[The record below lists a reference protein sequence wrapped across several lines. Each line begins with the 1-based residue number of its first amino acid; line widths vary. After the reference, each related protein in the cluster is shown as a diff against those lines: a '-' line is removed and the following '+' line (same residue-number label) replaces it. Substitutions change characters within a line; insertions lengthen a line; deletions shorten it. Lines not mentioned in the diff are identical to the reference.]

1 MPKSPD
7 AFRTISEV
15 ADWLGVQAHV
25 LRFWESKFSQVKPI
39 KRAGGR
45 RYYRPADMLLL
56 GGIKQLLH
64 EDGLTIKGA
73 QKLLRENGVPY
84 VADMSQPLDDL
95 TIAVIEGSTAGSDD
109 EVSDLQEA
117 VVPDAMPEE
126 SPAAPAAQVLDE
138 PPAPVTPEA
147 PAMPEPEV
155 LASTP
160 TEPEV
165 IASTPEPDLST
176 QTPETAPLVASE
188 PDPEPVPQAVVPA
201 DASDVLAP
209 SETALTAPPAEQ
221 DDVSAPQEV
230 EPAPQEPE
238 PAPQEIEP
246 APQEVEP
253 SPMTL
258 LADEPVAA
266 ETVPSDPASAEPEQP
281 QTSQDAAQA
290 MPSFRARPRSA
301 DAEAIVPTE
310 PTPAPAAPQETPTP
324 PQAEPTIQDSAAP
337 VSPPETSNEAPK
349 PRVVDL
355 PPVPAISQIAV
366 DPSALSALAQ
376 VKSLTPE
383 QAQEIK
389 PLLARLTRLRASM
402 ATPRKEIHKD

>member
-1 MPKSPD
+1 MAKSPD

-15 ADWLGVQAHV
+15 ADWLGIQAHV

-188 PDPEPVPQAVVPA
+188 PDPEPVPQAVEPA
-201 DASDVLAP
+201 DAPDVLAP
-209 SETALTAPPAEQ
+209 SETAQTAPPAEQ
-221 DDVSAPQEV
+221 DDVS
-230 EPAPQEPE
+230 APQEPE

-246 APQEVEP
+246 APQEPEP
-253 SPMTL
+253 SARTPM
-258 LADEPVAA
+258 ADEPVAA

-301 DAEAIVPTE
+301 DAEAIIPTE

-376 VKSLTPE
+376 VKSLTPA

>member
-188 PDPEPVPQAVVPA
+188 PDPEPVPQAVEPA
-201 DASDVLAP
+201 DAPDVLAP
-209 SETALTAPPAEQ
+209 SETALTASPAEQ

-238 PAPQEIEP
+238 PAPQEP
-246 APQEVEP
+246 EP
-253 SPMTL
+253 SAITPM
-258 LADEPVAA
+258 ADEPVAA

-301 DAEAIVPTE
+301 DAEAIIPTE

-376 VKSLTPE
+376 VKSLTPA